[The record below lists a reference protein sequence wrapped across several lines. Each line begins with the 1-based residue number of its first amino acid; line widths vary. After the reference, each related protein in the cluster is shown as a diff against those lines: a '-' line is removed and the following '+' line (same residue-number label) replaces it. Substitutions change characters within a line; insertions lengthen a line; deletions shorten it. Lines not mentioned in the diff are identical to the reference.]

1 MKLKKSLNLFDVF
14 AIAAGAMI
22 SSGLFILPGV
32 AFGRAGPAVFISY
45 LLAGILSLPGMLSIA
60 EMTTAMPKAG
70 GDIFTI
76 IRSMGPGIGTVT
88 GTLSWFSL
96 SMKSAFALVGMSV
109 FTSLI
114 LPIDMR
120 LMAIVFCLIFFILNY
135 IGIKEASWTQ
145 VILIIFL
152 LSLLLIY
159 IIGGIKS
166 VNLVRFTPLMPY
178 GIGSVFSTAGFVFVS
193 YVGLLKIASIAEEI
207 KNPAK
212 NIPNGLLLS
221 LIVVTFI
228 YMMVVLVTVGVLD
241 AAKLTNSTTPISE
254 GADIFLGRWGRVGLT
269 IAAILAFLTTANAG
283 IMTASRS
290 LVPLSRDG
298 LLPSFIGKIHR
309 RFNTPHNALIFTCLF
324 IILTLFLKVEILI
337 KGASLVYILTNL
349 LSCISVIILRESHLQ
364 NYRPSFRVPWYPWS
378 LVFGIVGLIFLI
390 FEMGRDALL
399 VSAVLVLGGFL
410 IYWFYGKARGW
421 REYAFLHLI
430 ERITNRQL
438 ADGHLELE
446 LKEIIRERD
455 GIIKD
460 RFDHLIEES
469 PILDIDK
476 KISVEDFFKEVAK
489 VLAAK
494 FNQNPEILCRS
505 LMEKERECT
514 TVIHKH
520 IAIPHIIIEGEKK
533 FGILIARCREGVVFS
548 EEASEIHAIF
558 VLVGTKDER
567 NFHLRAL
574 AAFAQIFQ
582 EPHFEKKW
590 LKAKNIEALRDIIL
604 LGNRRRF
611 V

>member
-1 MKLKKSLNLFDVF
+1 
-14 AIAAGAMI
+14 
-22 SSGLFILPGV
+22 
-32 AFGRAGPAVFISY
+32 
-45 LLAGILSLPGMLSIA
+45 
-60 EMTTAMPKAG
+60 
-70 GDIFTI
+70 
-76 IRSMGPGIGTVT
+76 
-88 GTLSWFSL
+88 
-96 SMKSAFALVGMSV
+96 
-109 FTSLI
+109 
-114 LPIDMR
+114 
-120 LMAIVFCLIFFILNY
+120 
-135 IGIKEASWTQ
+135 
-145 VILIIFL
+145 
-152 LSLLLIY
+152 
-159 IIGGIKS
+159 
-166 VNLVRFTPLMPY
+166 
-178 GIGSVFSTAGFVFVS
+178 
-193 YVGLLKIASIAEEI
+193 
-207 KNPAK
+207 
-212 NIPNGLLLS
+212 
-221 LIVVTFI
+221 
-228 YMMVVLVTVGVLD
+228 
-241 AAKLTNSTTPISE
+241 
-254 GADIFLGRWGRVGLT
+254 
-269 IAAILAFLTTANAG
+269 TTANAG

-298 LLPSFIGKIHR
+298 LLPSFIGKIHS
-309 RFNTPHNALIFTCLF
+309 RFNTPHNALIITCIF
-324 IILTLFLKVEILI
+324 IILTLFLKIEILI

-378 LVFGIVGLIFLI
+378 LILGIVGLIFLI
-390 FEMGRDALL
+390 FEMGKDALL

-410 IYWFYGKARGW
+410 IYWFYGKTRGW

-476 KISVEDFFKEVAK
+476 KISVDEFFKEVAA

-494 FNQNPEILCRS
+494 FNQNPEILWRS

-520 IAIPHIIIEGEKK
+520 IAIPHIIIDGEKK

-548 EEASEIHAIF
+548 EDASEIHAIF

-582 EPHFEKKW
+582 ESHFEKKW

-611 V
+611 G